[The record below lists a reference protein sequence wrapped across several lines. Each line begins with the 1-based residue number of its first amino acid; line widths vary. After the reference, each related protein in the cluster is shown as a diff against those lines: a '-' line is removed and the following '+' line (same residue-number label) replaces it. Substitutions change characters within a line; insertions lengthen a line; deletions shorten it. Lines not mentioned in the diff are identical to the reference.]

1 MCLLRIK
8 EQVDEKRSTV
18 GTPRYADCLLKTIP
32 STKELAVN
40 PKLKHFD
47 DQSISEKWDNANLVG
62 EKIK

>member
-1 MCLLRIK
+1 
-8 EQVDEKRSTV
+8 
-18 GTPRYADCLLKTIP
+18 LKKIP